1 MATNANL
8 IYPELSYKIMG
19 VLFKVHSKLGSS
31 YQEKYYQRA
40 LEQEFMIQ
48 KIDFQREVSIDVEY
62 SDIKVGKHFLDFVID
77 QKIVL
82 ETKTDLRIT
91 PDYIGQVISYLK
103 SSKLPLGIIANFRTP
118 RLTYRRVINP
128 QIDSLVLV

>member
-40 LEQEFMIQ
+40 VEQEFLIQ
-48 KIDFQREVSIDVEY
+48 NIRFQREVLIDVEY
-62 SDIKVGKHFLDFVID
+62 SNIKVGKHYLDFIID
-77 QKIVL
+77 GKIVL
-82 ETKTDLRIT
+82 ETKTDLRIS
-91 PDYIGQVISYLK
+91 PDFIGQVISYLK
-103 SSKLPLGIIANFRTP
+103 SSNLPLGIIANFRAP

-128 QIDSLVLV
+128 MIDSLKLV

>member
-19 VLFKVHSKLGSS
+19 ALFKVHSILGSS

-40 LEQEFMIQ
+40 IEQEFIIQ
-48 KIDFQREVSIDVEY
+48 NINFQREVSVDVEY

-91 PDYIGQVISYLK
+91 PDYIGQVISCPALNL
-103 SSKLPLGIIANFRTP
+103 S
-118 RLTYRRVINP
+118 
-128 QIDSLVLV
+128 